1 MSNVYLDILRAT
13 LFSFF
18 LSNRRYRSTILQLKE
33 KSYSLS
39 EQGRVHLNISRSNQR
54 QISNMYTDIS
64 HTERFS
70 FFVDSHRY
78 H

>member
-39 EQGRVHLNISRSNQR
+39 EQGRVHLNISRSN
-54 QISNMYTDIS
+54 
-64 HTERFS
+64 
-70 FFVDSHRY
+70 
-78 H
+78 